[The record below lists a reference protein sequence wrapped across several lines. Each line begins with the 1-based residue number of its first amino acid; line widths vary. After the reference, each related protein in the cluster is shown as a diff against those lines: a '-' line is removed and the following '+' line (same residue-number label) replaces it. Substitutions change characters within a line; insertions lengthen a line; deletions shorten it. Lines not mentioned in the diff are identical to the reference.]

1 MVLLRFLETLG
12 NRAPARRREDRR
24 ERAFRDADEASLDD
38 PAQPPSMAARQR
50 APDPPVEPGWTRMGR
65 ESAFP
70 ARGERRAAAR
80 GAGGGQGAGRAGAAR
95 RGRWTARGG
104 RWAARGGHGG
114 AGGGR
119 QTAAGGARGRGAARR
134 GGARGGGGHG
144 RRHTPRDRQGAGRSC
159 GKARCPLPPLPANM
173 IQTVMDKKRRFL
185 LFFGLKGPSACAL
198 RPMFEQNS
206 WSKAR
211 AVSLFPNG
219 NRETVRF
226 CPELADAS
234 AEPRLTRIHAR

>member
-1 MVLLRFLETLG
+1 MRIPPPVPISQGVMEAVLLRFLEMLG
-12 NRAPARRREDRR
+12 NRAPARRREARR
-24 ERAFRDADEASLDD
+24 ERAFRDADETSLDD
-38 PAQPPSMAARQR
+38 PAQPPSMAAQQR
-50 APDPPVEPGWTRMGR
+50 APISLLNQDGQRVGLLH
-65 ESAFP
+65 
-70 ARGERRAAAR
+70 AR
-80 GAGGGQGAGRAGAAR
+80 GGGQRAAR
-95 RGRWTARGG
+95 R
-104 RWAARGGHGG
+104 
-114 AGGGR
+114 
-119 QTAAGGARGRGAARR
+119 GARGRGGGGRR
-134 GGARGGGGHG
+134 AGGGGHG
-144 RRHTPRDRQGAGRSC
+144 GDGGRRQTRDRQGAGRSC